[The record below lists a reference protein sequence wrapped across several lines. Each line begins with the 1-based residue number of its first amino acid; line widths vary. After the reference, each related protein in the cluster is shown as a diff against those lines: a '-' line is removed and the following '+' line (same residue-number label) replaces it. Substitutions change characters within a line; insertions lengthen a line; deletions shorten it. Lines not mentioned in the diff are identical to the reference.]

1 MNKIQEVNALWLVF
15 NAILYPVMAEANE
28 TITKLSY
35 LHLLSNFIGVE
46 INISP
51 YDDQVIKKDSIIEFI
66 NYS

>member
-28 TITKLSY
+28 TIAKLSY
-35 LHLLSNFIGVE
+35 LHLLSNFIGVK

-51 YDDQVIKKDSIIEFI
+51 YDD
-66 NYS
+66 